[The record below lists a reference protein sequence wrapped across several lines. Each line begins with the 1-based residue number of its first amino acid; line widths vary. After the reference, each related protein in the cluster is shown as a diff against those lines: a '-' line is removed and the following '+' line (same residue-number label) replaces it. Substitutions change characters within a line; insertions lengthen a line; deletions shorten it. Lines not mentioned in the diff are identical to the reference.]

1 MRGRAAWLTLLACVL
16 ACAVLGAALGG
27 CPRMRSL
34 AGAAPDPSLRPL
46 ASAAPRLP
54 SSAAPRAAA
63 ADVPKP
69 PGVHGRH
76 CRGGKAL
83 TASAP
88 APAPVAAA
96 PADHRPRR
104 ADPLP
109 PGSAPPCPR
118 APAGRPEVLLRV

>member
-1 MRGRAAWLTLLACVL
+1 MRGRTAWLTLLTCVL

-34 AGAAPDPSLRPL
+34 AGAAPDATPRPL
-46 ASAAPRLP
+46 ASAAPRPP
-54 SSAAPRAAA
+54 SSAAPRAAT

-69 PGVHGRH
+69 PGAHGRH

-88 APAPVAAA
+88 APAPAG
-96 PADHRPRR
+96 PAEHRPRR

-109 PGSAPPCPR
+109 PGSAPPGPR
-118 APAGRPEVLLRV
+118 APEGRPEVLLRV